1 MHHATVQD
9 VEFEI
14 LIGLVVLTVIVALI
28 AIFL

>member
-1 MHHATVQD
+1 MHHETVQD

-14 LIGLVVLTVIVALI
+14 LLGLLVLTVVVALI